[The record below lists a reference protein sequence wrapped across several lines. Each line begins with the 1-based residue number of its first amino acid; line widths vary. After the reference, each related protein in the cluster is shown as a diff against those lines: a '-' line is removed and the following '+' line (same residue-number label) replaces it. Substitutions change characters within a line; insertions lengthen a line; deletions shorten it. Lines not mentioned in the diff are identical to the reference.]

1 MKKQKCLSLGPKLPD
16 LGILGLKFEGRII
29 IFEISTFE
37 FVCLQNFVGKQKCLN
52 LRPKMPFFLGGGG
65 GVGGGVFFEQKCFIW
80 IILGWNFS
88 ALKFVKMSL

>member
-65 GVGGGVFFEQKCFIW
+65 GGGGRVYFLSK
-80 IILGWNFS
+80 N
-88 ALKFVKMSL
+88 ALFG

>member
-37 FVCLQNFVGKQKCLN
+37 FVCLQNFVGKEKCLN
-52 LRPKMPFFLGGGG
+52 LRPKMPFFLGGRGGGGGGG
-65 GVGGGVFFEQKCFIW
+65 GVGGGCIF
-80 IILGWNFS
+80 
-88 ALKFVKMSL
+88 